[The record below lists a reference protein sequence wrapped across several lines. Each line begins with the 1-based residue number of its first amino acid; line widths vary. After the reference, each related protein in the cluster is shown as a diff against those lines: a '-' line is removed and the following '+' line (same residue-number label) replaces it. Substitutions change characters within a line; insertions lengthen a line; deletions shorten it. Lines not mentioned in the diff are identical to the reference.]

1 MNEPVPS
8 LPAVLTF
15 AATDPTSGAGL
26 QADLLA
32 LASMGCYPLSV
43 VTALTVQDTAGVES
57 FLAID
62 PDWVADQA
70 RCILEDMPVAAFKMG
85 MLGST
90 EIVTVVAEV
99 VSDYPDVPLV
109 LDPVFASGP
118 RRRVRGR
125 RHGRRRSASC
135 WCRRAPWSRPTSRS
149 CGASPARTTTTT
161 RTSPNARSACS
172 TPAASTCS
180 SPARTTRTADV
191 VNTLYHRGGVLR
203 ADTWQRLPGSYHGSG
218 CTLASALAA
227 NLARGLDIGDAV
239 YEAQDYT
246 WQALAHAFR
255 PGMGQ
260 YLPDRLFWARE
271 TRTTTAMTSER
282 ARACA
287 GSTRSR
293 PGSPTPRALVA
304 RVRACLEGGAA
315 LVQYRAKDVDPG
327 LALEQARRARARCA
341 APRRARSS

>member
-1 MNEPVPS
+1 MRGRARFLISMLLTPGWRAQPRLDFKCNPSPHLAFFPMADPVPN
-8 LPAVLTF
+8 LPSVLTF
-15 AATDPTSGAGL
+15 AASDPTSGAGL
-26 QADLLA
+26 QADILA

-57 FLAID
+57 FPAID

-109 LDPVFASGP
+109 LDPVFASGRGDELAGDDMISAIRELLVP
-118 RRRVRGR
+118 QSTVVTPNIHELRRLADEDDDDATLAECAQRLLDTGCEYVLVTGT
-125 RHGRRRSASC
+125 HD
-135 WCRRAPWSRPTSRS
+135 
-149 CGASPARTTTTT
+149 
-161 RTSPNARSACS
+161 S
-172 TPAASTCS
+172 TP
-180 SPARTTRTADV
+180 DV

-239 YEAQDYT
+239 FEAQDYT
-246 WQALAHAFR
+246 WHALQHALR

-271 TRTTTAMTSER
+271 SED
-282 ARACA
+282 
-287 GSTRSR
+287 GD
-293 PGSPTPRALVA
+293 
-304 RVRACLEGGAA
+304 E
-315 LVQYRAKDVDPG
+315 K
-327 LALEQARRARARCA
+327 
-341 APRRARSS
+341 

>member
-1 MNEPVPS
+1 MNELVPS

-43 VTALTVQDTAGVES
+43 VTAITVQDTAGVES

-99 VSDYPDVPLV
+99 VSDYPDIPLV
-109 LDPVFASGP
+109 LDPVLASGRGDEFASEDMVRAIRELLVP
-118 RRRVRGR
+118 QSTIVTPNIVELRRLADEDDDDANLAECAQRLLDTGCEYVLVTGT
-125 RHGRRRSASC
+125 HA
-135 WCRRAPWSRPTSRS
+135 
-149 CGASPARTTTTT
+149 
-161 RTSPNARSACS
+161 S
-172 TPAASTCS
+172 TPE
-180 SPARTTRTADV
+180 V

-218 CTLASALAA
+218 CTLAAALAA

-246 WQALAHAFR
+246 WQALSHAFR

-271 TRTTTAMTSER
+271 GDGEDD
-282 ARACA
+282 
-287 GSTRSR
+287 G
-293 PGSPTPRALVA
+293 
-304 RVRACLEGGAA
+304 
-315 LVQYRAKDVDPG
+315 K
-327 LALEQARRARARCA
+327 
-341 APRRARSS
+341 

>member
-1 MNEPVPS
+1 MNEPHPS

-15 AATDPTSGAGL
+15 AASDPTSGAGL

-57 FLAID
+57 FLPID

-70 RCILEDMPVAAFKMG
+70 RCLLEDMPIAAFKMG

-109 LDPVFASGP
+109 LDPVLASGRGDEFANEDMVSAIRELLVP
-118 RRRVRGR
+118 QSTVVTPNIAELRRLAGDDDED
-125 RHGRRRSASC
+125 ASDADLAQRLLDTGC
-135 WCRRAPWSRPTSRS
+135 EYVLVTGTHA
-149 CGASPARTTTTT
+149 
-161 RTSPNARSACS
+161 S
-172 TPAASTCS
+172 TPE
-180 SPARTTRTADV
+180 V

-239 YEAQDYT
+239 HEAQDYT
-246 WQALAHAFR
+246 WQALAHALR

-260 YLPDRLFWARE
+260 YLPDKLFWARE
-271 TRTTTAMTSER
+271 T
-282 ARACA
+282 
-287 GSTRSR
+287 
-293 PGSPTPRALVA
+293 PG
-304 RVRACLEGGAA
+304 EDGA
-315 LVQYRAKDVDPG
+315 
-327 LALEQARRARARCA
+327 
-341 APRRARSS
+341 

>member
-1 MNEPVPS
+1 MNDLVAT

-15 AATDPTSGAGL
+15 AASDPTSGAGL

-43 VTALTVQDTAGVES
+43 VTAITVQDTAGVEA
-57 FLAID
+57 FYPID

-109 LDPVFASGP
+109 LDPVFASGRGDEFAGDDMISAIRELLVP
-118 RRRVRGR
+118 QSTVVTPNIMELRRLADDDDEDSDLAECAQRLLDTGCEYVLVTGT
-125 RHGRRRSASC
+125 HD
-135 WCRRAPWSRPTSRS
+135 
-149 CGASPARTTTTT
+149 
-161 RTSPNARSACS
+161 
-172 TPAASTCS
+172 S
-180 SPARTTRTADV
+180 STADV

-203 ADTWQRLPGSYHGSG
+203 ADNWTRLPGSYHGSG

-246 WQALAHAFR
+246 WQALSHAFR

-260 YLPDRLFWARE
+260 HLPDRFFWARE
-271 TRTTTAMTSER
+271 
-282 ARACA
+282 
-287 GSTRSR
+287 GD
-293 PGSPTPRALVA
+293 GDDD
-304 RVRACLEGGAA
+304 G
-315 LVQYRAKDVDPG
+315 K
-327 LALEQARRARARCA
+327 
-341 APRRARSS
+341 

>member
-1 MNEPVPS
+1 MNELVAT

-15 AATDPTSGAGL
+15 AASDPTSGAGL

-43 VTALTVQDTAGVES
+43 VTAITVQDTAGVEA
-57 FLAID
+57 FYPID
-62 PDWVADQA
+62 PEWVADQA

-109 LDPVFASGP
+109 LDPVFASGRGDEFAGDDMVSAIRELLVP
-118 RRRVRGR
+118 QSTVVTPNIMELRRLADDDDDESDLAECAQRLLDTGCEYVLVTGT
-125 RHGRRRSASC
+125 HD
-135 WCRRAPWSRPTSRS
+135 
-149 CGASPARTTTTT
+149 
-161 RTSPNARSACS
+161 
-172 TPAASTCS
+172 S
-180 SPARTTRTADV
+180 STADV

-203 ADTWQRLPGSYHGSG
+203 ADNWQRLPGSYHGSG

-246 WQALAHAFR
+246 WQALSHAFR

-260 YLPDRLFWARE
+260 HLPDRFFWARE
-271 TRTTTAMTSER
+271 
-282 ARACA
+282 
-287 GSTRSR
+287 GD
-293 PGSPTPRALVA
+293 GD
-304 RVRACLEGGAA
+304 GDG
-315 LVQYRAKDVDPG
+315 K
-327 LALEQARRARARCA
+327 
-341 APRRARSS
+341 

>member
-1 MNEPVPS
+1 MNDLPPQ

-43 VTALTVQDTAGVES
+43 VTAVTVQDTAGVES
-57 FLAID
+57 FLPMD

-109 LDPVFASGP
+109 LDPVMASGRGDEFAGEDMVRAMRELLVP
-118 RRRVRGR
+118 QSTIVTPNIPELRRLADEDDNDEANLAECAQRLLDTGCEYVLVTGT
-125 RHGRRRSASC
+125 HA
-135 WCRRAPWSRPTSRS
+135 
-149 CGASPARTTTTT
+149 
-161 RTSPNARSACS
+161 S
-172 TPAASTCS
+172 TP
-180 SPARTTRTADV
+180 DV

-203 ADTWQRLPGSYHGSG
+203 ADTWQRLAGSYHGSG
-218 CTLASALAA
+218 CTLAAALAA

-246 WQALAHAFR
+246 WHALVHAFR

-260 YLPDRLFWARE
+260 HLPDRLFWARE
-271 TRTTTAMTSER
+271 N
-282 ARACA
+282 
-287 GSTRSR
+287 
-293 PGSPTPRALVA
+293 
-304 RVRACLEGGAA
+304 EGDG
-315 LVQYRAKDVDPG
+315 K
-327 LALEQARRARARCA
+327 
-341 APRRARSS
+341 

>member
-1 MNEPVPS
+1 MTDPLPT

-57 FLAID
+57 FMAID

-109 LDPVFASGP
+109 LDPVLSSGRGDEFAGDDMVAAIRELLVPQSTVVTPNIMELRRLVGEDDEDASDADLAQRLLDSGCEY
-118 RRRVRGR
+118 VLVTGT
-125 RHGRRRSASC
+125 H
-135 WCRRAPWSRPTSRS
+135 
-149 CGASPARTTTTT
+149 
-161 RTSPNARSACS
+161 
-172 TPAASTCS
+172 ASTLE
-180 SPARTTRTADV
+180 V
-191 VNTLYHRGGVLR
+191 VNTLYHRGGILR
-203 ADTWQRLPGSYHGSG
+203 SDSWQRLPGSYHGSG
-218 CTLASALAA
+218 CTLAAALAA

-239 YEAQDYT
+239 HEAQDYT
-246 WQALAHAFR
+246 WHALSHALR

-260 YLPDRLFWARE
+260 FLPDRLFWARD
-271 TRTTTAMTSER
+271 T
-282 ARACA
+282 
-287 GSTRSR
+287 
-293 PGSPTPRALVA
+293 
-304 RVRACLEGGAA
+304 
-315 LVQYRAKDVDPG
+315 DPENG
-327 LALEQARRARARCA
+327 R
-341 APRRARSS
+341 